1 MIIFLLTVSLC
12 LLLLVVGLLLY
23 IGYKIR
29 QFEDTQEVIFDAAVN
44 AEEMY
49 KDIEMN
55 QEAIMN
61 AYSRQ
66 NWVQTENIFTFFWSD
81 VLNIQK

>member
-1 MIIFLLTVSLC
+1 MIIFLLTVSVC

-23 IGYKIR
+23 IGYKVR
-29 QFEDTQEVIFDAAVN
+29 QFEDTQDVIFDAAVN

-66 NWVQTENIFTFFWSD
+66 N
-81 VLNIQK
+81 

>member
-1 MIIFLLTVSLC
+1 MIIFLLTVSVC

-44 AEEMY
+44 AEEIY

-66 NWVQTENIFTFFWSD
+66 N
-81 VLNIQK
+81 

>member
-1 MIIFLLTVSLC
+1 MIVFLLTSILFLV
-12 LLLLVVGLLLY
+12 LLVIGLLLY

-49 KDIEMN
+49 NEIQTN

-61 AYSRQ
+61 AHFRQ
-66 NWVQTENIFTFFWSD
+66 N
-81 VLNIQK
+81 

>member
-1 MIIFLLTVSLC
+1 MIIFLLTVAVC
-12 LLLLVVGLLLY
+12 LLLLIVGLLLY
-23 IGYKIR
+23 IGHKIR

-66 NWVQTENIFTFFWSD
+66 N
-81 VLNIQK
+81 

>member
-1 MIIFLLTVSLC
+1 MIVFLLTVSLC

-66 NWVQTENIFTFFWSD
+66 N
-81 VLNIQK
+81 

>member
-12 LLLLVVGLLLY
+12 LLLLVIALLVYLLY
-23 IGYKIR
+23 AVR
-29 QFEDTQEVIFDAAVN
+29 TLMDTQDVIFDAAVN

-66 NWVQTENIFTFFWSD
+66 N
-81 VLNIQK
+81 

>member
-1 MIIFLLTVSLC
+1 MIVFLLTVSLC
-12 LLLLVVGLLLY
+12 LLLLVVGLLVYLLY
-23 IGYKIR
+23 SVRAII
-29 QFEDTQEVIFDAAVN
+29 ETQEVIFDAAVN

-66 NWVQTENIFTFFWSD
+66 N
-81 VLNIQK
+81 

>member
-1 MIIFLLTVSLC
+1 MIIFLLTFSIC

-29 QFEDTQEVIFDAAVN
+29 QFEDTQDVIFDAAVN

-49 KDIEMN
+49 NEIQMN

-61 AYSRQ
+61 AHFKQ
-66 NWVQTENIFTFFWSD
+66 N
-81 VLNIQK
+81 

>member
-1 MIIFLLTVSLC
+1 MIVFLLTSILF
-12 LLLLVVGLLLY
+12 LILLLVGLLVYILY
-23 IGYKIR
+23 AVRAII
-29 QFEDTQEVIFDAAVN
+29 DTQEVIFDAAVN

-49 KDIEMN
+49 NEIQMN

-66 NWVQTENIFTFFWSD
+66 N
-81 VLNIQK
+81 

>member
-12 LLLLVVGLLLY
+12 LLLLIVGILLY
-23 IGYKIR
+23 IGYKVR

-49 KDIEMN
+49 KDIETN

-66 NWVQTENIFTFFWSD
+66 N
-81 VLNIQK
+81 

>member
-12 LLLLVVGLLLY
+12 LLLLIVGILLY
-23 IGYKIR
+23 IGYKVR

-66 NWVQTENIFTFFWSD
+66 N
-81 VLNIQK
+81 

>member
-12 LLLLVVGLLLY
+12 LLLLVVGLLVYLLY
-23 IGYKIR
+23 AVQAII
-29 QFEDTQEVIFDAAVN
+29 DTQEVIFDAAVN

-49 KDIEMN
+49 KEIEMN

-66 NWVQTENIFTFFWSD
+66 N
-81 VLNIQK
+81 

>member
-1 MIIFLLTVSLC
+1 MIIFLLTSILSI
-12 LLLLVVGLLLY
+12 LLLVVGLLLY
-23 IGYKIR
+23 IGYKVR
-29 QFEDTQEVIFDAAVN
+29 QFENTQDVIFDAAVN

-49 KDIEMN
+49 HEIQVN

-66 NWVQTENIFTFFWSD
+66 N
-81 VLNIQK
+81 

>member
-12 LLLLVVGLLLY
+12 LLLLIVGILLY

-66 NWVQTENIFTFFWSD
+66 N
-81 VLNIQK
+81 